1 MPLMSLNDVVS
12 ETPNVLLSPERLRL
26 EVPQGLHNSMAI
38 AALIIWY
45 VSSAATLFSNKY
57 ILSSFN
63 GDAFSLGMNQL
74 LLSIAAS
81 YVHMQI
87 LNRISTQVHKNPST
101 LKTIFQ
107 DMIFI
112 GAFRCLTVVLGLV
125 ALKYIAVSFVATIKS
140 SSPLF
145 TVIISRIILGEKT
158 GIWTKFSMV
167 PITIGLGLCSSFEL
181 SFNSFGFL
189 CALGTNIFECLQN
202 VYSKVLISGDRYR
215 YTAVELQF
223 WASLVAS
230 IFQFPILCYNVHIL
244 SALHSTSM
252 TLALL
257 YIFNGIS
264 YHIQSVAAY
273 AVMAYISPITHSVA
287 NTVKRALLIWLSVLI
302 FHNPVT
308 FLSGFGT
315 LTVIFG
321 VILYNEA
328 RDIEKRA
335 GNSNNLVNNNNN
347 NNNNSPMITWRDV

>member
-1 MPLMSLNDVVS
+1 MSLTGVVS
-12 ETPNVLLSPERLRL
+12 ETPNVLLSPERLL
-26 EVPQGLHNSMAI
+26 MEVPQGLHNSMAI
-38 AALIIWY
+38 ASLVIWY

-57 ILSSFN
+57 ILSTYN

-74 LLSIAAS
+74 LLSVITG
-81 YVHMQI
+81 YVQMQI
-87 LNRISTQVHKNPST
+87 MNRISTQIHKNPST
-101 LKTIFQ
+101 ARAIFQ
-107 DMIFI
+107 DMFFI
-112 GAFRCLTVVLGLV
+112 GAFRCVTVILGLI
-125 ALKYIAVSFVATIKS
+125 ALKHIAVSFVATIKS

-145 TVIISRIILGEKT
+145 TVIISRMMLGEKT

-181 SFNSFGFL
+181 SFNIFGFL

-202 VYSKVLISGDRYR
+202 VYSKVLISGERYR

-230 IFQFPILCYNVHIL
+230 VFQMPLLFYNVPVL
-244 SALHSTSM
+244 SAIRSTSL
-252 TLALL
+252 TLFLL

-273 AVMAYISPITHSVA
+273 SVMAYISPITHSVA

-328 RDIEKRA
+328 RDIEKKA
-335 GNSNNLVNNNNN
+335 GNSATSANNNG
-347 NNNNSPMITWRDV
+347 PVITWRDI